1 MNSSLPQHK
10 GESCITKYGY
20 YKWKHTV
27 RASFRC
33 VSFVSF
39 LAIFCTVNF
48 FYQSGEQNTVL
59 ISEKNVSQDHVSRHL
74 AGIFQDEADPTW
86 LLAFNIIGVLY
97 MFLALAI
104 ICDEFFVPALE
115 EMSSERHLNL
125 SNDIAGATLM
135 AAGGSAPEL
144 FTSFIGTFQK
154 SEVGFGTIVG
164 SAVFNVLFVIGM
176 CSIYSKDVLKL
187 SWWPLFRDTLYY
199 AVGLLVLAM
208 FVGVVSPNEIEW
220 WEALILFAM
229 YFGYVL
235 IMAYNRVLF
244 KKITGEELVD
254 PTEAKPGG
262 FIAFRAGVIELLTTP
277 NVRFRKLGVG
287 FITSMAGDVD
297 EAFDQVDKDRDGH
310 IDKDELRQV
319 LSDMNFEPS
328 EEEVDSFMNDL
339 DEDKNGRV
347 DKKEFKVWFVSQSN
361 YVKNNIKRVF
371 DEVDTSRDGVI
382 GRGEMSALLKR
393 LAPQV
398 ISEDDI
404 TEAMESCYQSGSKA
418 TIYFEEFSDWYL

>member
-1 MNSSLPQHK
+1 
-10 GESCITKYGY
+10 
-20 YKWKHTV
+20 
-27 RASFRC
+27 
-33 VSFVSF
+33 
-39 LAIFCTVNF
+39 
-48 FYQSGEQNTVL
+48 
-59 ISEKNVSQDHVSRHL
+59 
-74 AGIFQDEADPTW
+74 
-86 LLAFNIIGVLY
+86 
-97 MFLALAI
+97 
-104 ICDEFFVPALE
+104 
-115 EMSSERHLNL
+115 
-125 SNDIAGATLM
+125 
-135 AAGGSAPEL
+135 
-144 FTSFIGTFQK
+144 
-154 SEVGFGTIVG
+154 
-164 SAVFNVLFVIGM
+164 
-176 CSIYSKDVLKL
+176 
-187 SWWPLFRDTLYY
+187 
-199 AVGLLVLAM
+199 
-208 FVGVVSPNEIEW
+208 
-220 WEALILFAM
+220 
-229 YFGYVL
+229 
-235 IMAYNRVLF
+235 MAYNRVLF

-328 EEEVDSFMNDL
+328 EEEVESFMNEL

-404 TEAMESCYQSGSKA
+404 TEAMESCYQSGSKD
-418 TIYFEEFSDWYL
+418 TISFEEFSDWYSQSLLYEKQKDLVENDGAVKQEESILESLSPKEVDSCMSYIRWLILIPLHATFAFTVPDVRRAGMGGYCYAAFVISICWIGVCSYFMVGWATTIGETLGIPVYIMGLTFLAAGTSVPDLLSSVIVATRGFGDMAVSSSIGSNIFDILVGLPVPWLAFTIYPNDEEFVYIAADGVW